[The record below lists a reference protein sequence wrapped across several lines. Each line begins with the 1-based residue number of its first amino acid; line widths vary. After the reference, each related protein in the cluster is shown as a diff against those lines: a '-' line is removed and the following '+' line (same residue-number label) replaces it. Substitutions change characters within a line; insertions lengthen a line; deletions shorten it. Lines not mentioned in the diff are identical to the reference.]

1 MVDRFEGTVAIVTGA
16 GSGIGRATALRL
28 AAEGAVVVVADVRKD
43 AAEETVAEIMT
54 TGARGEAIAGDVLQP
69 EFLDDLVDGTVR
81 RHGRLDVLHNNVGFG
96 RRGTL
101 VDLEDDEWQRGID
114 GNLGATFRG
123 IRAALRVMAEQRS
136 GAIINTASLAGVRKV
151 PGVVPYY
158 GVAKAGVIQLTRE
171 AAVEAGA
178 YGVRVNAV
186 VPGSVRT
193 PAFESYLEQIGGQD
207 VYAEQLPLRR
217 IGRPED
223 IAAAVAFLASSDAV
237 GITGIALPVDA
248 GVSAVLAEPKL

>member
-28 AAEGAVVVVADVRKD
+28 AAEGAMVVVADVRKA
-43 AAEETVAEIMT
+43 AAEETVAEIT
-54 TGARGEAIAGDVLQP
+54 ATGSRGEAIAGDVLQP
-69 EFLDDLVDGTVR
+69 EFLDELVDGTVR

-96 RRGTL
+96 RRGAL
-101 VDLEDDEWQRGID
+101 VDLKDDEWQRGID

-123 IRAALRVMAEQRS
+123 IRAALRVMAEQRN
-136 GAIINTASLAGVRKV
+136 GAIVNTASLSGVLKV

-158 GVAKAGVIQLTRE
+158 GVAKAGVIHLTRE

-193 PAFESYLEQIGGQD
+193 PAFESYLEQIGGLD
-207 VYAEQLPLRR
+207 AYADQLPLRR

-223 IAAAVAFLASSDAV
+223 IAAAVAFLASPDAA
-237 GITGIALPVDA
+237 GITGVALPVDA
-248 GVSAVLAEPKL
+248 GVSALLAEPKL